1 MRCSPVLILVVTSL
15 AVASDSPSLS
25 CRAARHK
32 RMLRRERGTAG
43 EESGLKGSGGAD
55 MEDLTDSRPA
65 VVPAGVHELTRS
77 DTAVLEWAWRHGVSK
92 NMPVRP
98 SFCAQSGCRGMVA
111 VRDIAEGE
119 IVLSI
124 PRRLF
129 MCADTALECPAVQM
143 MMARARSARERLC
156 ERQVLALHLLL
167 ERDKGVA
174 SAWNAF
180 IASIPASYTTLEYWS
195 EEEVRGLQLPA
206 LVNLAHSRRA
216 IVRSEF
222 QQLLHLLQDVNTSL
236 GADKAGSGQE
246 MTLRMEQVGE
256 VLTWEAYR
264 WAAATVS
271 TRSCHLAARHDLAVE
286 FMGDSVGTLVPVLD
300 LLNHAPDCS
309 LAADCSY
316 DAQVISVEGGRVE
329 RGGGGAYQVKAKR
342 FYKAGQEVLIHY
354 GPWGNAGLLEHY
366 GFVMRSN
373 SLDSC
378 TILLPA
384 PVSMA
389 TTPPGT
395 PMPMAPERQIK
406 KAKRS
411 AGESPSL
418 RSHGHGGCKQ
428 EGQGMPMS
436 QQAVA
441 GVYDV
446 VALLG
451 KPVGGPS
458 AASGRSQDQEMQAF
472 ELYASTTVQTAAGT
486 GVAGEEAGEGT
497 GSEESAWGGAEV
509 PWNVMTVLRWNALS
523 REYDACGSAGEAAA
537 AAVRGRCLAMA
548 ERLLDADDGS
558 PLSQDNESAAWRT
571 LLDALTAMLDS
582 LPTSHAEDEAAL
594 ACARAHHAT
603 GGLSEHERLA
613 LSIRCEHKRIL
624 CAHVRALSVRL
635 REALGGSA
643 NAPVHA
649 STG

>member
-1 MRCSPVLILVVTSL
+1 MRCSPALILVVASL
-15 AVASDSPSLS
+15 AVASDFPNLS

-32 RMLRRERGTAG
+32 RMLRRARGKAG
-43 EESGLKGSGGAD
+43 EESGLQGSGGAD
-55 MEDLTDSRPA
+55 MEDLKDSRPA
-65 VVPAGVHELTRS
+65 AIPAGVHELPRS

-98 SFCAQSGCRGMVA
+98 AFCAQSGCRGMVA

-119 IVLSI
+119 IILSI

-236 GADKAGSGQE
+236 VAEKAGSGQK
-246 MTLRMEQVGE
+246 TSLRMERVGE

-316 DAQVISVEGGRVE
+316 DAQVVSVEGGAGG

-342 FYKAGQEVLIHY
+342 FYRTGQEVLIHY

-366 GFVMRSN
+366 GFVMPSN

-395 PMPMAPERQIK
+395 PMAPERQIK
-406 KAKRS
+406 KAKTS

-418 RSHGHGGCKQ
+418 RSNGHGARKQ
-428 EGQGMPMS
+428 EGQHMPMS

-458 AASGRSQDQEMQAF
+458 AASGRSQDQQMQAF

-486 GVAGEEAGEGT
+486 GGAGESGGSGT

-537 AAVRGRCLAMA
+537 AAARGRCLAMA
-548 ERLLDADDGS
+548 ACLLDADDGS

-571 LLDALTAMLDS
+571 LLDTLTAMLDS

-603 GGLSEHERLA
+603 GGASEHERLA

-635 REALGGSA
+635 REACGGSG
-643 NAPVHA
+643 NAPAHA
-649 STG
+649 ATG